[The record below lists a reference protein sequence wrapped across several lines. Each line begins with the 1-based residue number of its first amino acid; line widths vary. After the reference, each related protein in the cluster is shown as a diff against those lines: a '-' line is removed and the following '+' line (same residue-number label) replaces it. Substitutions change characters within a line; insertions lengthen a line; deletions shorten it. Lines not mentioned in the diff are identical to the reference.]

1 MALEKIGFLSLN
13 TNQSEFKY
21 SWALVNLHVICM
33 ISRTKTNVLM
43 PISLYFVLYV
53 LTNVSVYL
61 IKLHTNQN
69 YLELN
74 VGYHLFM
81 WKNNDIDKHFIDV
94 MKT

>member
-1 MALEKIGFLSLN
+1 
-13 TNQSEFKY
+13 
-21 SWALVNLHVICM
+21 M

-53 LTNVSVYL
+53 LTNVCVYL

-69 YLELN
+69 YLELLEKLRLSFIY
-74 VGYHLFM
+74 VK
-81 WKNNDIDKHFIDV
+81 KNNDIYKHVIDI

>member
-1 MALEKIGFLSLN
+1 
-13 TNQSEFKY
+13 
-21 SWALVNLHVICM
+21 M

-53 LTNVSVYL
+53 LNNVSVYL

-81 WKNNDIDKHFIDV
+81 WKNNDIDKHVIDI